1 MVNLCKSDRYT
12 LIKLAGMILPGLA
25 FALAVASAALV
36 LADQIAIN
44 EEKVIS
50 EVIIAIL
57 IGLLIR
63 ALLKMPAV
71 FAPGIEFSFKKI
83 IKVAIVLMGLNFSI
97 AAVFRTGL
105 SVLAVIIVSII
116 AAMILMELMWR
127 LLNIRPSL
135 ARLIGIGTAI
145 CGATAIIAAA
155 PIIDEADD
163 SDITYA
169 VATITMF
176 GLLAIFIYPVIG
188 SFLQLSEFQY
198 GRWVGV
204 AIHETAQVL
213 AAGFAIGNE
222 AGEVATIVKLTR
234 TIMLLPVIF
243 IFIQLGQRGRVSNQ
257 PAARILSAF
266 PVFILGFLGLAVLRT
281 AGDVLVI
288 DSDLWI
294 TTLTAFNQLSK
305 FLIVVAMAGVGLTTD
320 LTKIKTLGLKPLIAG
335 LIASIFLGIFS
346 LSLFQLLY

>member
-1 MVNLCKSDRYT
+1 MVNLRKGDRYT
-12 LIKLAGMILPGLA
+12 LTKLVRLILPGLA
-25 FALAVASAALV
+25 FTIAVAFAAIV
-36 LADQIAIN
+36 LADQLAIN

-57 IGLLIR
+57 IGLLVR
-63 ALLKMPAV
+63 ALIGVPAV

-83 IKVAIVLMGLNFSI
+83 IKAAIVLMGLNFSI
-97 AAVFRTGL
+97 VAVFSTGL
-105 SVLAVIIVSII
+105 SVLAVVIVSII

-145 CGATAIIAAA
+145 CGASAIIASA

-163 SDITYA
+163 NDITYA
-169 VATITMF
+169 VATITVF
-176 GLLAIFIYPVIG
+176 GLLAIFVYPVIG
-188 SFLQLSEFQY
+188 SLLQLSEFQY

-243 IFIQLGQRGRVSNQ
+243 IFIQVGKRGKASDQ

-281 AGDVLVI
+281 AGDLLFI
-288 DSDLWI
+288 DSGLWI
-294 TTLTAFNQLSK
+294 RALTAFNQLSK

-320 LTKIKTLGLKPLIAG
+320 LTKIKVLGLKPLIAG

>member
-1 MVNLCKSDRYT
+1 MVNLCKSDQFT
-12 LIKLAGMILPGLA
+12 LTKLAKVILPGLVFTA
-25 FALAVASAALV
+25 AVAASAIV
-36 LADQIAIN
+36 IADQVAIN

-57 IGLLIR
+57 IGLLIK
-63 ALLKMPAV
+63 ALIKMPAV
-71 FAPGIEFSFKKI
+71 FAPGVEFSFKKI
-83 IKVAIVLMGLNFSI
+83 IKVAIILMGLNFSI
-97 AAVFRTGL
+97 AAVFSTGL
-105 SVLAVIIVSII
+105 SVLAVIIASII
-116 AAMILMELMWR
+116 AAMGLMELMWR

-145 CGATAIIAAA
+145 CGASAIIASA

-169 VATITMF
+169 VATITVF
-176 GLLAIFIYPVIG
+176 GLLAIFVYPVIG
-188 SFLQLSEFQY
+188 SFLQLSEFHY

-243 IFIQLGQRGRVSNQ
+243 IFIQVGQKGRRSDE
-257 PAARILSAF
+257 PFSRLLSAF
-266 PVFILGFLGLAVLRT
+266 PAFILGFLGLAVVRT
-281 AGDVLVI
+281 AGDVLFT
-288 DSDLWI
+288 DSHLWI

-305 FLIVVAMAGVGLTTD
+305 FLIVVAMAGIGLTTD
-320 LTKIKTLGLKPLIAG
+320 LTKIKNLGLKPLIAG
-335 LIASIFLGIFS
+335 LIASIFLGVFS
-346 LSLFQLLY
+346 LSLFQLFY

>member
-1 MVNLCKSDRYT
+1 MVNLHKGDQHT
-12 LIKLAGMILPGLA
+12 LTKLVRLILPGLA
-25 FALAVASAALV
+25 FAIALAFAAIV
-36 LADQIAIN
+36 LANQITIN

-63 ALLKMPAV
+63 ALIEMPAV

-83 IKVAIVLMGLNFSI
+83 IKLAIILMGLNFSI

-105 SVLAVIIVSII
+105 SVLAVIIISII
-116 AAMILMELMWR
+116 AAIILMELMWR
-127 LLNIRPSL
+127 PLNLRPSL

-145 CGATAIIAAA
+145 CGASAIIAAA
-155 PIIDEADD
+155 PIIDEAED

-169 VATITMF
+169 VATITIF
-176 GLLAIFIYPVIG
+176 GLLAVFVYPVIG

-222 AGEVATIVKLTR
+222 AGEVATVVKLTR
-234 TIMLLPVIF
+234 TIMLLPVII
-243 IFIQLGQRGRVSNQ
+243 IFIQVGKKGKAIDQ
-257 PAARILSAF
+257 PAASVLSAF
-266 PVFILGFLGLAVLRT
+266 PVFILGFLGLAVLRA
-281 AGDVLVI
+281 AGDILFI
-288 DSDLWI
+288 DSDSWV
-294 TTLTAFNQLSK
+294 TTLTAFSQLSK

-320 LTKIKTLGLKPLIAG
+320 LTKIKILGLKPLIAG
-335 LIASIFLGIFS
+335 LIASIFLGILS

>member
-1 MVNLCKSDRYT
+1 MVNLFKSDQCSLT
-12 LIKLAGMILPGLA
+12 KMTGIILPGLA
-25 FALAVASAALV
+25 FTLAVAIAAII
-36 LADQIAIN
+36 LADQVAVN

-57 IGLLIR
+57 VGLLIR
-63 ALLKMPAV
+63 ALLKMPAI

-145 CGATAIIAAA
+145 CGASAIIASA

-169 VATITMF
+169 VATITIF
-176 GLLAIFIYPVIG
+176 GLLAIFVYPVVG

-213 AAGFAIGNE
+213 AAGFAVGNE

-243 IFIQLGQRGRVSNQ
+243 IFIQIGQRGKASDQ
-257 PAARILSAF
+257 ALSRMLTAF
-266 PVFILGFLGLAVLRT
+266 PVFILGFLGLVVLRT
-281 AGDVLVI
+281 LGDVLVI
-288 DSDLWI
+288 DSDLWT

-320 LTKIKTLGLKPLIAG
+320 LTNIIKLGFKPLIAG
-335 LIASIFLGIFS
+335 LIASIFLGVFS

>member
-1 MVNLCKSDRYT
+1 MVNLCKSDQFT
-12 LIKLAGMILPGLA
+12 LTKLAKVILPGLVFTA
-25 FALAVASAALV
+25 AVAASAIV
-36 LADQIAIN
+36 IADQVAIN

-57 IGLLIR
+57 IGLLIK
-63 ALLKMPAV
+63 ALIKMPAV
-71 FAPGIEFSFKKI
+71 FAPGVEFSFKKI
-83 IKVAIVLMGLNFSI
+83 IKVAIILMGLNFSI
-97 AAVFRTGL
+97 AAVFSTGL
-105 SVLAVIIVSII
+105 SVLAVIIASII
-116 AAMILMELMWR
+116 AAMGLMELMWR

-145 CGATAIIAAA
+145 CGASAIIASA

-169 VATITMF
+169 VATITVF
-176 GLLAIFIYPVIG
+176 GLLAIFVYPVIG
-188 SFLQLSEFQY
+188 SFLQLSEFHY

-243 IFIQLGQRGRVSNQ
+243 IFIQVGQKGRRSDE
-257 PAARILSAF
+257 PFSRLLSAF
-266 PVFILGFLGLAVLRT
+266 PAFILGFLGLAVVRT
-281 AGDVLVI
+281 AGDVLFT
-288 DSDLWI
+288 DSHLWI

-305 FLIVVAMAGVGLTTD
+305 FLIVVAMA
-320 LTKIKTLGLKPLIAG
+320 
-335 LIASIFLGIFS
+335 
-346 LSLFQLLY
+346 

>member
-1 MVNLCKSDRYT
+1 MVNLSKSDQST
-12 LIKLAGMILPGLA
+12 PTKLAGRILPGLA
-25 FALAVASAALV
+25 FALAMAVAAIV
-36 LADQIAIN
+36 LADQVAIN

-57 IGLLIR
+57 IGLLIK
-63 ALLKMPAV
+63 AFIKMPAV
-71 FAPGIEFSFKKI
+71 FAPGIDFSFKKI

-97 AAVFRTGL
+97 AVVFRTGL

-145 CGATAIIAAA
+145 CGASAIIAAA

-169 VATITMF
+169 VATITIF
-176 GLLAIFIYPVIG
+176 GLLAIFVYPVLA

-234 TIMLLPVIF
+234 TVMLLPVIF
-243 IFIQLGQRGRVSNQ
+243 SFIQVRQRGKASDQAFSRM
-257 PAARILSAF
+257 LSAF
-266 PVFILGFLGLAVLRT
+266 PVFILGFLGFAVLRT
-281 AGDVLVI
+281 AGDVLII
-288 DSDLWI
+288 DSDLW
-294 TTLTAFNQLSK
+294 TTMLTAFNQLSK

-320 LTKIKTLGLKPLIAG
+320 LTKIKKLGLKPLIAG
-335 LIASIFLGIFS
+335 LIASIFLGVFS
-346 LSLFQLLY
+346 LGLFQLLY

>member
-1 MVNLCKSDRYT
+1 MANLSKDDQSI
-12 LIKLAGMILPGLA
+12 LVKKGGLILPGLI
-25 FALAVASAALV
+25 FTLAVAAAAIV
-36 LADQIAIN
+36 FTNQLAVN

-50 EVIIAIL
+50 EVVIAI
-57 IGLLIR
+57 IFGLLIR
-63 ALLKMPAV
+63 ALIKIPAV
-71 FAPGIEFSFKKI
+71 FASGVEFCFNKI

-105 SVLAVIIVSII
+105 SVFAVIIISII

-135 ARLIGIGTAI
+135 ARLIGVGTAI
-145 CGATAIIAAA
+145 CGTSAIIASA
-155 PIIDEADD
+155 PIIDEAED

-169 VATITMF
+169 VATITIF
-176 GLLAIFIYPVIG
+176 GLLAIFVYPVIG
-188 SFLQLSEFQY
+188 SFLQLTEFQY

-234 TIMLLPVIF
+234 TIMLLPLIF
-243 IFIQLGQRGRVSNQ
+243 IFVQVGQRGRASDQVVS
-257 PAARILSAF
+257 RILSAF
-266 PVFILGFLGLAVLRT
+266 PVFILGFLGLAVLKT
-281 AGDVLVI
+281 VGDIILI

-294 TTLTAFNQLSK
+294 TTLTAFNQLTK

-320 LTKIKTLGLKPLIAG
+320 LTKIKKLGLKPLISG
-335 LIASIFLGIFS
+335 LVASIFLGVFS
-346 LSLFQLLY
+346 LGLFQLLY